1 MRQAPARPRQSWEG
15 AQLPYDPVGQA
26 NVLLYN
32 QNLPASGTMQ
42 LDRGNFFFLFGS
54 TAPVSVLFVYDR
66 GHAEQMANVP
76 TGTQVKRVK
85 SWDRVILTGTGG
97 TNVEFW
103 HGYAFS
109 REDQTNVQATIASIT
124 GTVLTTPGLGSS
136 NSPTTHADVAL
147 ATGTGSTIAANA
159 ARKMLI
165 IGSLSTNAP
174 ATTQLRV
181 GSAASAIGIELSAG
195 NQIALPVSA
204 SVGVFNGDAN
214 AQTFWYVE
222 LT

>member
-1 MRQAPARPRQSWEG
+1 MRQPIQQRQSWQG
-15 AQLPYDPVGQA
+15 AELPYDPVGQA

-42 LDRGNFFFLFGS
+42 LDRGNFFFLFGAA
-54 TAPVSVLFVYDR
+54 APVTLLFVYDR
-66 GHAEQMANVP
+66 GHAEPMANVP
-76 TGTQVKRVK
+76 VGTQIKRVK
-85 SWDRVILTGTGG
+85 GWDRVMVTGTGG

-124 GTVLTTPGLGSS
+124 GTVATTPGLGSS

-147 ATGTGSTIAANA
+147 ATGTGSTIPANA
-159 ARKMLI
+159 ARKVLI

-181 GSAASAIGIELSAG
+181 GSAASAVGEELPAG
-195 NQIALPVSA
+195 TQIALPVA
-204 SVGVFNGDAN
+204 AAVGVFNGDAN
-214 AQTFWYVE
+214 TQTFWYLE
-222 LT
+222 IT